1 MPGAGILM
9 GEKALPFMELLWQD
23 IRLTL
28 RPLRRSF
35 LIPFHHSGCYHFVPG
50 GRLRHTKAGNTI
62 ATFRRLREQ
71 SLWRL
76 LASANGPAVMG
87 LLQTHL
93 FEGDRRLPAS
103 IFYERLNRDLQDLL
117 AQGEDLP
124 RTAQAYVADWL
135 AAGYLERRFPAG
147 ASEEEYELSAAAA
160 AAIRFAA
167 GLVEPHTMA
176 TESRLAVVIQQL
188 VRLAQET
195 DANPETRIAT
205 LLSERER
212 IDEQIEAIRQ
222 GRLQP
227 LPDARALE
235 RVHDIIALAEGL
247 AGDFRRV
254 RDRFEQLNRD
264 LRERLM
270 DNDASRGEVLEA
282 LFAGVDVIAESDAGR
297 TFSAFWRLLTNP
309 EQSSTLEQAID
320 EVVSRDFAVQMDS
333 RDRRFLLRLT
343 RMLLEQGGMVHE
355 VLQHFARSLRH
366 FVQSREYLE
375 QRRFNQLLQE
385 AQRAALSLKDEV
397 RATGTLEY
405 TLPLTSSRLRSLAQ
419 WVLFDPAA
427 QAPRGGMLD
436 GESAPIDLDIVGELI
451 AQSEIDFRVLKANIR
466 ALLRE
471 RSQTSIGEVMHRF
484 PVTQGLGSVVG
495 YIALGARHGV
505 RGDRIETVEWE
516 GQDER
521 CRRARI
527 PAIYFV
533 RERVHEL
540 TCRRPGIAGKAL
552 RKRQWRT
559 AAGDA
564 QSTGATARRSFP
576 GWTAAP

>member
-1 MPGAGILM
+1 MRHS
-9 GEKALPFMELLWQD
+9 KAD
-23 IRLTL
+23 
-28 RPLRRSF
+28 
-35 LIPFHHSGCYHFVPG
+35 
-50 GRLRHTKAGNTI
+50 NTI
-62 ATFRRLREQ
+62 ATYRRLREQ

-76 LASANGPAVMG
+76 LASANGPAVIG

-93 FEGDRRLPAS
+93 VEGDRKLPAS
-103 IFYERLNRDLQDLL
+103 VFYERLNRDLQDLL

-135 AAGYLERRFPAG
+135 AAGYLERRFPPG

-188 VRLAQET
+188 VRLAEET

-212 IDEQIEAIRQ
+212 IDEQIEAFRQ

-227 LPDARALE
+227 LPEARALE
-235 RVHDIIALAEGL
+235 RVHEIIALADDL

-270 DNDASRGEVLEA
+270 DNDASRGEVLQA

-320 EVVSRDFAVQMDS
+320 EVVARDFAAQLDG

-375 QRRFNQLLQE
+375 QRRFNQLLKD
-385 AQRAALSLKDEV
+385 AQRVALSLKDEV
-397 RATGTLEY
+397 RATDTLEY

-419 WVLFDPAA
+419 WVLFDPAT
-427 QAPRGGMLD
+427 QVPRGGMLD
-436 GESAPIDLDIVGELI
+436 GEGAPIDLDTVGELI

-471 RSQTSIGEVMHRF
+471 RSQASIGEVMGRF
-484 PVTQGLGSVVG
+484 PATQGLGSVVG
-495 YIALGARHGV
+495 YMALGARHGV

-516 GQDER
+516 GQDEQR
-521 CRRARI
+521 RRARI

-533 RERVHEL
+533 RERVLEL
-540 TCRRPGIAGKAL
+540 T
-552 RKRQWRT
+552 
-559 AAGDA
+559 
-564 QSTGATARRSFP
+564 
-576 GWTAAP
+576 

>member
-1 MPGAGILM
+1 
-9 GEKALPFMELLWQD
+9 
-23 IRLTL
+23 
-28 RPLRRSF
+28 
-35 LIPFHHSGCYHFVPG
+35 V
-50 GRLRHTKAGNTI
+50 RHTKADNTI
-62 ATFRRLREQ
+62 ATYRRLREQ
-71 SLWRL
+71 SIWRL
-76 LASANGPAVMG
+76 LASDNGPVVIG

-93 FEGDRRLPAS
+93 FEGERSLSAS
-103 IFYERLNRDLQDLL
+103 LLYERLNRDLQDLL
-117 AQGEDLP
+117 AQGEALP

-135 AAGYLERRFPAG
+135 AAGYLERRFPPG

-160 AAIRFAA
+160 AAIRFAE
-167 GLVEPHTMA
+167 GLVQPHTMA

-188 VRLAQET
+188 VRLAEET
-195 DANPETRIAT
+195 DTNPETRIAT
-205 LLSERER
+205 LQSERDR
-212 IDEQIEAIRQ
+212 IDEQIDAIRQ

-227 LPDARALE
+227 LADARALE
-235 RVHDIIALAEGL
+235 RVREIIALAEDL
-247 AGDFRRV
+247 ASDFRRV

-270 DNDASRGEVLEA
+270 DNDSSRGEVLQA

-309 EQSSTLEQAID
+309 DQSSALEQAIE
-320 EVVSRDFAVQMDS
+320 EVLARDFAGQLES

-375 QRRFNQLLQE
+375 QRRFNHLLKD

-397 RATGTLEY
+397 QTTSTLEY
-405 TLPLTSSRLRSLAQ
+405 TLPLTSSRVRSLAQ

-427 QAPRGGMLD
+427 QVLRTGMQD
-436 GESAPIDLDIVGELI
+436 SEGAPIDLDTVGELI

-471 RSQTSIGEVMHRF
+471 RSQASIADVMGRF
-484 PVTQGLGSVVG
+484 PATQGLGSVVG
-495 YIALGARHGV
+495 YMALGARHGV
-505 RGDRIETVEWE
+505 RSDRVETVEWE
-516 GQDER
+516 GQDEQR
-521 CRRARI
+521 RRARI

-533 RERVHEL
+533 RERALEL
-540 TCRRPGIAGKAL
+540 T
-552 RKRQWRT
+552 
-559 AAGDA
+559 
-564 QSTGATARRSFP
+564 
-576 GWTAAP
+576 